1 MSTLLQKTS
10 DSNPVDIAI
19 SHIRELISSETIRL
33 GEKLPPERKIAET
46 LGISRS
52 YVRDAIHQLR
62 IYGILKV
69 QPQSGTYVTGT
80 GVIAIESLT
89 SELLKMDHI
98 DFKSLVETRI
108 LLETE
113 SARLA
118 AERHTD
124 LDITNIRA
132 ALESFEIALNAGE
145 ASVGEDLFFHIR
157 IAEASK
163 NPVLKSLM
171 MTITPDLIKSYRKY
185 NICSDDS
192 DNQKLIKEH
201 RDLVAMIEDKDG
213 EGAKAAMII
222 HLKEIKKFSLNFNL

>member
-1 MSTLLQKTS
+1 MATLLQKTS

-19 SHIRELISSETIRL
+19 SHIRQLINSETIRS

-46 LGISRS
+46 LGISRG
-52 YVRDAIHQLR
+52 YVRDAINQLQ

-80 GVIAIESLT
+80 GVIAIEGLT
-89 SELLKMDHI
+89 SHLLKMQQT

-124 LDITNIRA
+124 LDITNMRS
-132 ALESFEIALNAGE
+132 ALEAFEIALKAGE
-145 ASVGEDLFFHIR
+145 VPVGEDLFFHIR

-192 DNQKLIKEH
+192 DNQKLVKEH